1 MAAELE
7 ILAGSW
13 LLTYALH
20 STLLLGLAWL
30 LTRRLVESPARR
42 EQLWKAALVGGLLTA
57 TVQTAL
63 PFEPLSGVMSLA
75 RRAGVAVAAVPPRV
89 DVPVQAWTGIRPD
102 ANPGR
107 AASAAEPAPGREPAP
122 AAQTSA
128 SERDPVSSTRGL
140 TLALTGWGVMGG
152 GLFLLFLAQ
161 RRRAMRGIGPRRPVL
176 EPRLLQLLA
185 DLRRNAGVRRP
196 VRLTQAAGLAS
207 PVALGWNEIVLPEAA
222 LTELD
227 ATQQK
232 CLLAHELAHLVR
244 RDPLWLALGCS
255 IERLLFFQPLNRLAR
270 IRLQEAAEYLCDDW
284 AVHRTGSGVS
294 LATCLVKV
302 AEWVTSPAQPVPLAG
317 MAERRSQLVIRIH
330 RLIEGRPMPS
340 TPRSLWFAAGLVSL
354 VGLTAIAAPSVTAHA
369 QQPVGQ
375 DTVATDTA
383 NSTSSGWR
391 RALREMR
398 LLEWRA
404 RTDLRRALVTPR
416 PSRAPRTPEAMANA
430 EAAALAPMPTMAPP
444 SWRTPGAA
452 LAPMARADAMR
463 DLSRARAGFSADLAM
478 LGGPWPGDKARQR
491 DTNNIAVPA
500 LIGALKD
507 PDVEVRRAAAASLA
521 NLEDPR
527 AVPALIAALG
537 DSDNEVRGAAAS
549 GLAALEDPRAVPA
562 LVGLLKDKSPEVRYH
577 ALAAL
582 ANFPDGVPVD
592 AILAALEDPNA
603 DIRQAA
609 ISLATSRAEHDDDDE
624 SNNTPVDPRF
634 VAAFTRL
641 LKDGSEDIRQE
652 AVSGLGEM
660 RLTKAP
666 SELLALVTDKSEDV
680 RQQLAYTLGSIGDA
694 RGVPVLKTLLADPS
708 GDVREAA
715 VHGLSEIRDQSALE
729 ALVGALRSNDATV
742 RRTAAQVLGQR
753 GED

>member
-7 ILAGSW
+7 NLAGSW

-30 LTRRLVESPARR
+30 LTRRLVESAARR

-75 RRAGVAVAAVPPRV
+75 RRAGEAVAAAPPRV

-102 ANPGR
+102 VIPGR
-107 AASAAEPAPGREPAP
+107 AAPAAGPALEREPAP
-122 AAQTSA
+122 ADQALA
-128 SERDPVSSTRGL
+128 PAGDPVSSTRGL
-140 TLALTGWGVMGG
+140 TLALAGWGVIGG

-161 RRRAMRGIGPRRPVL
+161 RRRAMLGIGPRRPVL

-185 DLRRNAGVRRP
+185 DLRRHAGVRRP

-302 AEWVTSPAQPVPLAG
+302 AEWVTTPAQPVPLAG

-383 NSTSSGWR
+383 DTTSSGWR

-416 PSRAPRTPEAMANA
+416 PSRAPRSPEAMAHA
-430 EAAALAPMPTMAPP
+430 EASLAPMPTMAPP
-444 SWRTPGAA
+444 SWRTPEAA

-463 DLSRARAGFSADLAM
+463 DLSWARAGLSADLA
-478 LGGPWPGDKARQR
+478 GRWPGDKTRQR

-609 ISLATSRAEHDDDDE
+609 MSLATSRVEHDDDDDDDTD
-624 SNNTPVDPRF
+624 TPVDPRF

-641 LKDGSEDIRQE
+641 LKDGSGDIRQE
-652 AVSGLGEM
+652 AVNGLGEM

-666 SELLALVTDKSEDV
+666 AELLALVTDKSEDV
-680 RQQLAYTLGSIGDA
+680 RQQLAYTLGEIGDP
-694 RGVPVLKTLLADPS
+694 RGVPVLKTLLSDAS
-708 GDVREAA
+708 GEVREAA

-742 RRTAAQVLGQR
+742 RRTAAMVLGQR